1 MLRMLDLAVNKIKM
15 IKQYQ
20 KKSVKMNSSKP
31 TEVDI
36 KLYGTSSYSYE
47 YVKNALQEYCHGKNV
62 DCFIQEYHDLESIVQ
77 LNVDRIPAVKIN
89 GSLFQMNSERIQSF
103 INKLINKI
111 EMDLSQNEFKLY
123 IAADFSPPSYNA
135 VDYALKIAP
144 SLAKELSLV
153 HAYFPG
159 ADAINSKIV
168 VSEELSRIRRDQ
180 LASVLADAKSNIEDS
195 NPTSIKS
202 KFQMGFPA
210 DVLVN
215 LSEGED
221 NPMIIM
227 GSKGAGDIIT
237 DVFGS
242 VSRKVARHAKCPVW
256 IIPPTAKYKKVKNI
270 LYASN
275 NIESDVEAIPKIKA
289 LANRFGA
296 ELHVIHVSNNSS
308 YHLPSLLK
316 DYMLHNNIIYK
327 EIENLGLED
336 AILQYAIQEHVDIIS
351 FSNKPLKVSEKLFH
365 KSFTRMMYNKSH
377 LPLLVIH

>member
-1 MLRMLDLAVNKIKM
+1 M

-20 KKSVKMNSSKP
+20 KKSVKVNNSNHAD
-31 TEVDI
+31 VDI

-47 YVKNALQEYCHGKNV
+47 YVKNALQEYCNDKNV
-62 DCFIQEYHDLESIVQ
+62 DCFIQEYHDLESIIELHVE
-77 LNVDRIPAVKIN
+77 RIPAVKIN
-89 GSLFQMNSERIQSF
+89 GSIFQMSNERIQSF

-111 EMDLSQNEFKLY
+111 EMDLGQNDYQLY

-135 VDYALKIAP
+135 VNYALQIAP
-144 SLAKELSLV
+144 LLSKELNLV

-180 LASVLADAKSNIEDS
+180 LASVLHDVKTNFEDS
-195 NPTSIKS
+195 NSLSIRS

-210 DVLVN
+210 DVLIN
-215 LSEGED
+215 LSEAD
-221 NPMIIM
+221 DKPMIIM

-256 IIPPTAKYKKVKNI
+256 IIPPSAEYKKVKNI
-270 LYASN
+270 LYANN
-275 NIESDVEAIPKIKA
+275 NIENDVEAIPKIKA
-289 LANRFGA
+289 LAGKLGA
-296 ELHVIHVSNNSS
+296 ALHVIHVSNNSS

-316 DYMLHNNIIYK
+316 DYMLNNDIIYK
-327 EIENLGLED
+327 EIENLGIED
-336 AILQYAIQEHVDIIS
+336 SILSYAKKENIDVIS
-351 FSNKPLKVSEKLFH
+351 FSNKPLKVLKNC
-365 KSFTRMMYNKSH
+365 FTKVLRG
-377 LPLLVIH
+377 